1 MIRRLAFILIAF
13 AIALTACGDD
23 DSGAA
28 AKTPATTVSE
38 TTIAT
43 GGISSA
49 EYAGFRA
56 QPVACEAPAPAAA
69 VEMTFAEP
77 EDLALSGTVTA
88 VLATSCGEVTI
99 ELDAEVAPAAV
110 NSFVFLAEQGYF
122 DGSVSHRVV
131 PGFMIQAG
139 DPTAT
144 GLSGPGYL
152 LPDELPEDGFVYTRG
167 TVAMANAGPNT
178 GGSQFFLMLADV
190 GLPPAYSVFGTVIS
204 GLDVLDRIAAVPTVA
219 RAAGAEPSSPTETI
233 YLDSVSIQR

>member
-1 MIRRLAFILIAF
+1 MIRRLALILIAF
-13 AIALTACGDD
+13 ALAVTACGDD
-23 DSGAA
+23 DSGATE
-28 AKTPATTVSE
+28 KTPATAAAE
-38 TTIAT
+38 AAA
-43 GGISSA
+43 GEISSA

-69 VEMTFAEP
+69 LEMTFTEP

-88 VLATSCGEVTI
+88 VLTTSCGEVTI
-99 ELDAEVAPAAV
+99 ELDANVAPVAV

-144 GLSGPGYL
+144 GRSGPGYL

-178 GGSQFFLMLADV
+178 SGSQFFLMLADV

-219 RAAGAEPSSPTETI
+219 RAAGAEPSSPTETVYI
-233 YLDSVSIQR
+233 DSVSIQR